1 MKKRTLIL
9 LTIISMVFAFSVSGV
24 VAAEKKA
31 EAKAELSDY
40 HVGCIF
46 AITGKASWLGEPER
60 NTAEMIAKEI
70 NDAGGING
78 HKLVLHI
85 EDDQGDNTQAVNA
98 VNKLIKKDKVC
109 AIIGPS
115 VTGTSMAI
123 IPVVQEAQIPLVSC
137 AGAAVIVEPVAER
150 KWVFKVP
157 QKDSDCVK
165 RIFDHMTS
173 KGIKDIGIITTT
185 SGFGGAG
192 RDQLKKIAPE
202 YNLNIVADETYDPTA
217 TDMTAQLIKIK
228 NAGAQAV
235 VNWSIEPAQSIV
247 PQNMKQLKMTIPLY
261 QSHGFGN
268 LKYAEAAGDAAEG
281 IIFPAGRLL
290 AVDTVA
296 DDNPQKKVLIGYKDQ
311 YEKTYKDKVSTFGG
325 HAYDA
330 LWIVANALKKVG
342 DDPAKLRDAIEN
354 TEYVGTAGVFKFSPT
369 DHCGLDKNAFEMLT
383 VKNGKFVVLKE

>member
-1 MKKRTLIL
+1 MLG
-9 LTIISMVFAFSVSGV
+9 ISATGWCAEEKASSGG
-24 VAAEKKA
+24 AEI
-31 EAKAELSDY
+31 

-78 HKLVLHI
+78 KKLVLHI

-98 VNKLIKKDKVC
+98 ANKLIKKDKVC
-109 AIIGPS
+109 AIVGPS
-115 VTGTSMAI
+115 TSGTSMAI
-123 IPVVQEAQIPLVSC
+123 VPILQEAQIPMISC
-137 AGAAVIVEPVAER
+137 AAAAVIVEPVAER
-150 KWVFKVP
+150 KWIFKVP
-157 QKDSDCVK
+157 QKDSDCVR
-165 RIFDHMTS
+165 RIYDHMTS
-173 KGIKDIGIITTT
+173 KGIKQIGIITST

-192 RDQLKKIAPE
+192 RDQLKKLAEEYAIKIA
-202 YNLNIVADETYDPTA
+202 ADETYDPTA
-217 TDMTAQLIKIK
+217 TDMTAQLVKIK
-228 NAGAQAV
+228 DSGAQAV

-247 PQNMKQLKMTIPLY
+247 PKNLKQLKLTMPLY

-268 LKYAEAAGDAAEG
+268 LKYAEAAGEEGEG

-290 AVDTVA
+290 VA
-296 DDNPQKKVLIGYKDQ
+296 DLLPDDHPQKKVLVSYKEK

-330 LWIVANALKKVG
+330 MHILINALKIAG
-342 DDPAKLRDAIEN
+342 DDPAKLRDEIEK
-354 TEYVGTAGVFKFSPT
+354 TDFIGTAGHFKMSPT

-383 VKNGKFVVLKE
+383 VKGGKFVLLNE

>member
-1 MKKRTLIL
+1 M
-9 LTIISMVFAFSVSGV
+9 G
-24 VAAEKKA
+24 E
-31 EAKAELSDY
+31 DY

-46 AITGKASWLGEPER
+46 SITGKASWLGEPER
-60 NTAEMIAKEI
+60 NTAEMIAKKI

-78 HKLVLHI
+78 NKLVLHI

-98 VNKLIKKDKVC
+98 ANKLIKKEKVC

-115 VTGTSMAI
+115 ISATSMAI
-123 IPVVQEAQIPLVSC
+123 IKVVDQAQIPLLSC
-137 AGAAVIVEPVAER
+137 AGAAVIVEPAAER
-150 KWVFKVP
+150 KWVFKTP

-165 RIFDHMTS
+165 RIYDHMKT
-173 KGIKDIGIITTT
+173 KAIKDIGIITTT

-192 RDQLKKIAPE
+192 REQLKKIATE
-202 YNLNIVADETYDPTA
+202 YGMNIVADETYDPTA
-217 TDMTAQLIKIK
+217 TDMTAQLMKIK

-235 VNWSIEPAQSIV
+235 INWSIEPAQSIV

-268 LKYAEAAGDAAEG
+268 LKYVQAAGEAGEG

-296 DDNPQKKVLIGYKDQ
+296 ADHPQKKVLMDYRDE

-330 LWIVANALKKVG
+330 LYILVNAMKKAG
-342 DDPAKLRDAIEN
+342 NDPSKLRDEIEK
-354 TEYVGTAGVFKFSPT
+354 TEFIGTAGTFKFSPT
-369 DHCGLDKNAFEMLT
+369 DHCGLDKTAFEMLT
-383 VKNGKFVVLKE
+383 VKNGKFVVLAE

>member
-1 MKKRTLIL
+1 MKKRSLIL
-9 LTIISMVFAFSVSGV
+9 LIGAALILAFSATGLWAEEKAAP
-24 VAAEKKA
+24 AAEGG
-31 EAKAELSDY
+31 EY

-60 NTAEMIAKEI
+60 NTAEMVAKEI

-78 HKLVLHI
+78 KKLVLHI

-115 VTGTSMAI
+115 TSGTSMA
-123 IPVVQEAQIPLVSC
+123 VVPIAQEAQIPLISC

-150 KWVFKVP
+150 KWIFKVP
-157 QKDSDCVK
+157 QKDSDCVR
-165 RIFDHMTS
+165 RIYDHMTS

-192 RDQLKKIAPE
+192 RDQLKKIAEE
-202 YNLNIVADETYDPTA
+202 YAIKIVADETYDPTA
-217 TDMTAQLIKIK
+217 TDMTAQLVKIK

-268 LKYAEAAGDAAEG
+268 IKYAQAAGDAGEG

-290 AVDTVA
+290 AVDTVS
-296 DDNPQKKVLIGYKDQ
+296 DDDPQKKVLVSYRDK
-311 YEKTYKDKVSTFGG
+311 YEKTYSDKVSTFGG

-330 LWIVANALKKVG
+330 LWILANALKKVG
-342 DDPAKLRDAIEN
+342 DDPAKLRDEIEK
-354 TEYVGTAGVFKFSPT
+354 TEFVGTAGVFKFSPA
-369 DHCGLDKNAFEMLT
+369 DHCGLDKTAFEMLT
-383 VKNGKFVVLKE
+383 VKDGKFVVLKE

>member
-1 MKKRTLIL
+1 L
-9 LTIISMVFAFSVSGV
+9 AFSATSLWAEEKAAP
-24 VAAEKKA
+24 AAEGG
-31 EAKAELSDY
+31 EY

-60 NTAEMIAKEI
+60 NTAEMVAKEI

-78 HKLVLHI
+78 KKLVLHI

-115 VTGTSMAI
+115 TSGTSMA
-123 IPVVQEAQIPLVSC
+123 VVPIAQEAQIPLISC

-150 KWVFKVP
+150 KWIFKVP
-157 QKDSDCVK
+157 QKDSDCVR
-165 RIFDHMTS
+165 RIYDHMTS

-192 RDQLKKIAPE
+192 RDQLKKIAEE
-202 YNLNIVADETYDPTA
+202 YAIKIVADETYDPTA
-217 TDMTAQLIKIK
+217 TDMTAQLVKIK

-268 LKYAEAAGDAAEG
+268 IKYAQAAGDAGEG

-290 AVDTVA
+290 AVDTVS
-296 DDNPQKKVLIGYKDQ
+296 DDDPQKKVLVSYRDK
-311 YEKTYKDKVSTFGG
+311 YEKTYSDKVSTFGG

-330 LWIVANALKKVG
+330 LWILANALKKVG
-342 DDPAKLRDAIEN
+342 DDPAKLRDEIEK
-354 TEYVGTAGVFKFSPT
+354 TEFVGTAGVFKFSPA
-369 DHCGLDKNAFEMLT
+369 DHCGLDKTAFEMLT
-383 VKNGKFVVLKE
+383 VKDGKFVVLKE